1 MVYISSDTSLDGIIK
16 ELQTNAYGDNLVQE
30 VTFDKGQQIIAPG
43 KPNNAL
49 YIITSGISITTQTMK
64 DSLKPVISFLT
75 DGDIIGLESFF
86 RKNESVVM
94 TQATTLTE
102 LRATRIDMDYLMNY
116 LANRPSFMEYFAN
129 LMTEQLYNL
138 YERYM
143 QLMLGREERFVN
155 SLYDIAN
162 KLGATVEEG
171 IQIPSVINTKLIGAY
186 CNVDR
191 NFIPKQLK
199 KMIEEG
205 QISVDHKNIT
215 IKNVSTSRNIQL

>member
-1 MVYISSDTSLDGIIK
+1 MYISSDTSLDGIIK

-43 KPNNAL
+43 KTNNAL
-49 YIITSGISITTQTMK
+49 YIINSGISITTQTMK

-94 TQATTLTE
+94 TQATTLTG
-102 LRATRIDMDYLMNY
+102 LRATKIDMEYLLNY

-129 LMTEQLYNL
+129 LMTEQLYDL

-162 KLGATVEEG
+162 KLGVSVDEGVE
-171 IQIPSVINTKLIGAY
+171 IPSVINTKLIGAY

-199 KMIEEG
+199 KMMQEG
-205 QISVDHKNIT
+205 QISVDDKSIV
-215 IKNVSTSRNIQL
+215 IKSIRTNRNIQS

>member
-1 MVYISSDTSLDGIIK
+1 MYISSDTSLDGIIK
-16 ELQTNAYGDNLVQE
+16 ELQTNAYGDNLVQD
-30 VTFDKGQQIIAPG
+30 VTFDKGQQIIMPG

-49 YIITSGISITTQTMK
+49 YIINSGISITTQTMK

-75 DGDIIGLESFF
+75 VGDIIGLESFF

-102 LRATRIDMDYLMNY
+102 LRATRIDMEYLLNY
-116 LANRPSFMEYFAN
+116 LANRPSFMEHFAN
-129 LMTEQLYNL
+129 LMTERLYNL

-162 KLGATVEEG
+162 KLGVEVEDG
-171 IQIPSVINTKLIGAY
+171 IEIPSVINTKLIGAY

-199 KMIEEG
+199 KMILEDK
-205 QISVDHKNIT
+205 ISVNQKNII
-215 IKNVSTSRNIQL
+215 IKGMSTSRNIQL

>member
-1 MVYISSDTSLDGIIK
+1 MYISSNTSLDGIIK

-30 VTFDKGQQIIAPG
+30 VTFDKGQQIIMPG

-86 RKNESVVM
+86 RKNDGVVM

-102 LRATRIDMDYLMNY
+102 LKAIRIEMEYLLNY
-116 LANRPSFMEYFAN
+116 LANRPSFMEFFAN
-129 LMTEQLYNL
+129 LMTEQLYGL

-162 KLGATVEEG
+162 KLGIVVDEG
-171 IQIPSVINTKLIGAY
+171 IKIPSVISTKLIGAY

-199 KMIEEG
+199 KMMQEG
-205 QISVDHKNIT
+205 QISVNHKDII
-215 IKNVSTSRNIQL
+215 IKDISISRNIQL